1 MNNKNHSSSIDMP
14 NKLNTEEC
22 SINELKSQIAQIFSL
37 SDNSFDVYCQGV
49 QLIGDDK
56 NLNDY
61 EIENEDNLLIV
72 PKVQLPNES
81 LTINSAGLPSKNELH
96 QSSKTIEKSAT
107 PNEFHRLYWLM
118 KTPDFWRRITQVLPE
133 LLLDSSALGLCE
145 DSVLFC
151 QNYNVKRLTEIVEA
165 NPLLYKVITQVI
177 KEWTSTSNPTNSNDV
192 QLSPAAYFLN
202 GSPHLIEPVAPRQPT
217 FNIMPRR
224 ITNEDFYRALEQTNR
239 STTATTINNN
249 NNSRPSNNSL
259 QQTPRTSNR
268 RNIISMD
275 QLQSVLQRTSTTSE
289 TNPST
294 TMDTTGNE
302 PANAQSLLDQMY
314 AMGLTDQTANRQA
327 LEATNWDLKAAL
339 DLLLG

>member
-1 MNNKNHSSSIDMP
+1 MNNKSNSNGIDMP
-14 NKLNTEEC
+14 NKLNIEEC

-37 SDNSFDVYCQGV
+37 SDNSFDIYCQGV
-49 QLIGDDK
+49 QLTGDDK

-81 LTINSAGLPSKNELH
+81 FMINSAGLPSKTELH

-118 KTPDFWRRITQVLPE
+118 KTSDFWRRITQVLPE

-151 QNYNVKRLTEIVEA
+151 QNYNVKRLTEIVET
-165 NPLLYKVITQVI
+165 NPLLYKAIIQVI
-177 KEWTSTSNPTNSNDV
+177 KEWTSTNNLTSSNDV

-217 FNIMPRR
+217 FNVMPRR

-239 STTATTINNN
+239 STTNSTTT
-249 NNSRPSNNSL
+249 NNSRSSNISL

-275 QLQSVLQRTSTTSE
+275 QLRSVLQRTSTTSE

-294 TMDTTGNE
+294 TMETSISE
-302 PANAQSLLDQMY
+302 PTNVQTLLDQMY
-314 AMGLTDQTANRQA
+314 AMGLTDQAANRQA

>member
-1 MNNKNHSSSIDMP
+1 MKNKSNSSGIDTS

-37 SDNSFDVYCQGV
+37 SNNSFDVYCQGV

-81 LTINSAGLPSKNELH
+81 CMINSAGLLSKNELH

-165 NPLLYKVITQVI
+165 NPLLYKAVIQVL
-177 KEWTSTSNPTNSNDV
+177 KEWTSSNNPTNSNDV

-239 STTATTINNN
+239 STTATTT
-249 NNSRPSNNSL
+249 NNSRPSNIPL

-275 QLQSVLQRTSTTSE
+275 QLRNVLQRTSTTSE

-294 TMDTTGNE
+294 PMESSGNE
-302 PANAQSLLDQMY
+302 PTNAQALLDQMY